1 MVKDEPKLPRP
12 VHEYAAATGGRIS
25 SGITFAELMK
35 RRERRRLEATR

>member
-12 VHEYAAATGGRIS
+12 VHEYAATGGRIS
-25 SGITFAELMK
+25 SGVTFAELMK